1 MAQVTQLDDRIA
13 KCNKILNE
21 NPNSQIFAAL
31 AEAYR
36 KKGELDKAFRICQTG
51 LKIHPNYGS
60 AHMVMAKVNLDKGLY
75 DWSEMETRKAIEL
88 DGNSHATDLLL
99 AEIHIRRGEFA
110 KATKILDRLQ
120 SADPNNQHVMK
131 LLELAKKIPLEAP
144 QMSTSVSRPKP
155 KVKEAEEPHEAD
167 RPQEKAPRIPERLTI
182 KDLIELVSEVTG
194 VEGVILI
201 NSEGLVAESKWPGS
215 DSPDA
220 YAAIAKDIESTA
232 QSQIDI
238 SGFGKCQNIFCE
250 AGDLVLNLLP
260 LKENLLLIKA
270 NNRVNLGRLRL
281 KLAGLLGKLDYDF
294 S

>member
-36 KKGELDKAFRICQTG
+36 KNGELDKAFRICQTG
-51 LKIHPNYGS
+51 LKIHPDYGS
-60 AHMVMAKVNLDKGLY
+60 AHMVMAKINLDKGLY
-75 DWSEMETRKAIEL
+75 DWSEMEAKKATEL
-88 DGNSHATDLLL
+88 DGDSHATDLLL
-99 AEIHIRRGEFA
+99 AEIQIRRGEFT
-110 KATKILDRLQ
+110 KATRILDKLQ
-120 SADPNNQHVMK
+120 TADPNNQHVMK

-144 QMSTSVSRPKP
+144 ERRAPVSQPK
-155 KVKEAEEPHEAD
+155 AE
-167 RPQEKAPRIPERLTI
+167 APRTEAPEPVAEVPQPPEKLTI
-182 KDLIELVSEVTG
+182 KDMIEIVSGLTG
-194 VEGVILI
+194 VEGVVLI
-201 NSEGLVAESKWPGS
+201 NSEGLVAEYKWGDG

-220 YAAIAKDIESTA
+220 YAAVAKDIESTA
-232 QSQIDI
+232 QSQIGI

-270 NNRVNLGRLRL
+270 NKRVNLGSLRL
-281 KLAGLLGKLDYDF
+281 KLTGLLGKLDYDF